1 MSRTQTAPY
10 ATSKIPGTR
19 VTAGFQRSLRAGD
32 LVVIF
37 IVVVVSRLVGLV
49 GERVLVPHTGR
60 LMPNDI
66 LLDVGVAVSWWFL
79 LTAMNAYQ
87 ERILGHG
94 PDEYHRVLQ
103 ASAIEFGSLALLSI
117 LSGAQLPRIYF
128 LVALPGGIALL
139 LVWRWTARQ
148 FFVQARRRGAFT
160 HPAFVVGSHASAS
173 AVIATINHRPEL
185 GLRPCGAF
193 LSDGDPAD
201 REAADATGITS
212 VTGIA
217 QLPVPVVGGVEDV
230 DRAVE
235 GADGITLLIA
245 PTSGLTPPAV
255 RRIGR
260 TLGTTS
266 RLMLVRPA
274 LAVSGPRPAGGI
286 SLHEV
291 SFGSFARTRL
301 AVRRLLDVLASV
313 ILIVLLAPMWIVVPL
328 LIWRDDRGPA
338 YFRQTRVGRDGQTF
352 RIWKFR
358 TMRLNADAELD
369 TLLNEQGTGDKPL
382 FKVAGDPRITRIGR
396 VLRRTSLDEF
406 PQLFNVLEG
415 SMSLVGPRPQV
426 PKEVELYD
434 ETAARRLLVKP
445 GMTGLWQVSGRSSLS
460 WEEALR
466 LDLFYVENWTFLMDL
481 KILLRTVKVV
491 LTQEGSA

>member
-193 LSDGDPAD
+193 LSDADPF
-201 REAADATGITS
+201 RYDA
-212 VTGIA
+212 
-217 QLPVPVVGGVEDV
+217 QRLPVPVIGGVEDLDRVV
-230 DRAVE
+230 D
-235 GADGITLLIA
+235 GAGEITLLITPA
-245 PTSGLTPPAV
+245 SGLTPPAV

-260 TLGTTS
+260 SMGTTS
-266 RLMLVRPA
+266 RLLMVHSFLD
-274 LAVSGPRPAGGI
+274 VSGLRRYLRPVGSI
-286 SLHEV
+286 SLSEMRLG
-291 SFGSFARTRL
+291 SFGRTKLLVKRL
-301 AVRRLLDVLASV
+301 FDVVASSVLILALV
-313 ILIVLLAPMWIVVPL
+313 PMWIAVPL

-338 YFRQTRVGRDGQTF
+338 FFRQTRVGRDGREF

-358 TMRLNADAELD
+358 TMRVNADSELK
-369 TLLNEQGTGDKPL
+369 TLLNRQGRADKPL
-382 FKVAGDPRITRIGR
+382 FKVDGDPRITRIGR
-396 VLRRTSLDEF
+396 LLRRTSLDEF

-445 GMTGLWQVSGRSSLS
+445 GMTGLWQINGRSSLS

-466 LDLFYVENWTFLMDL
+466 FDLFYVENWTFSMDL
-481 KILLRTVKVV
+481 GILIKTIKVV
-491 LTQEGSA
+491 LAQEGSA

>member
-1 MSRTQTAPY
+1 MSRTHIAPY
-10 ATSKIPGTR
+10 DTSNSSGAH
-19 VTAGFQRSLRAGD
+19 VTAGFQYLLRVGD
-32 LVVIF
+32 LVVILLAI
-37 IVVVVSRLVGLV
+37 IVNHLVGLD
-49 GERVLVPHTGR
+49 GGGFLVASRAGR
-60 LMPNDI
+60 ILPNDV
-66 LLDVGVAVSWWFL
+66 LLDIGFGLSWWFL
-79 LTAMNAYQ
+79 LAAMSSYR
-87 ERILGHG
+87 ERLLGYG
-94 PDEYHRVLQ
+94 PEEYHRVLQ
-103 ASAIEFGSLALLSI
+103 ASAIEFGSLALLSV

-193 LSDGDPAD
+193 LSDADPF
-201 REAADATGITS
+201 RYDA
-212 VTGIA
+212 
-217 QLPVPVVGGVEDV
+217 QRLPVPVIGGVEDLDRVV
-230 DRAVE
+230 D
-235 GADGITLLIA
+235 GAGEITLLITPA
-245 PTSGLTPPAV
+245 SGLTPPAV

-260 TLGTTS
+260 SMGTTS
-266 RLMLVRPA
+266 RLLMVHSFLD
-274 LAVSGPRPAGGI
+274 VSGLRRYLRPVGSI
-286 SLHEV
+286 SLSEMRLG
-291 SFGSFARTRL
+291 SFGRTKLLVKRL
-301 AVRRLLDVLASV
+301 FDVVASSVLILALV
-313 ILIVLLAPMWIVVPL
+313 PMWIAVPL

-338 YFRQTRVGRDGQTF
+338 FFRQTRVGRDGREF

-358 TMRLNADAELD
+358 TMRVNADSELK
-369 TLLNEQGTGDKPL
+369 TLLNRQGRADKPL
-382 FKVAGDPRITRIGR
+382 FKVDGDPRITRIGR
-396 VLRRTSLDEF
+396 LLRRTSLDEF

-445 GMTGLWQVSGRSSLS
+445 GMTGLWQINGRSSLS

-466 LDLFYVENWTFLMDL
+466 FDLFYVENWTFSMDL
-481 KILLRTVKVV
+481 GILIKTIKVV
-491 LTQEGSA
+491 LAQEGSA

>member
-1 MSRTQTAPY
+1 MSRTQIAPY
-10 ATSKIPGTR
+10 TTSKVPGPR
-19 VTAGFQRSLRAGD
+19 VTAGFQHSLRAGD
-32 LVVIF
+32 LAAIF
-37 IVVVVSRLVGLV
+37 WAVLFGRFVGLAD
-49 GERVLVPHTGR
+49 ERAFAAHAGR

-66 LLDVGVAVSWWFL
+66 LLDVCVAASWWFL
-79 LTAMNAYQ
+79 LTVMNAYQ

-94 PDEYHRVLQ
+94 LDEYHRVLQ
-103 ASAIEFGSLALLSI
+103 ASAAEFGGLALLSA

-139 LVWRWTARQ
+139 LIWRWAARQ

-160 HPAFVVGSHASAS
+160 RPAFVVGSHESAS
-173 AVIATINHRPEL
+173 AVIATISRRPEL

-193 LSDGDPAD
+193 LSDDGPAD
-201 REAADATGITS
+201 CDAADVAH
-212 VTGIA
+212 
-217 QLPVPVVGGVEDV
+217 LPVPVVGGVEDIG
-230 DRAVE
+230 RAVD

-245 PTSGLTPPAV
+245 PTSGLTPLAV

-260 TLGTTS
+260 ALGTTS
-266 RLMLVRPA
+266 RLMLVRAA
-274 LAVSGPRPAGGI
+274 LEVSGPHSAGGI
-286 SLHEV
+286 RLHEI

-301 AVRRLLDVLASV
+301 AVKRAIDIVASV
-313 ILIVLLAPMWIVVPL
+313 ILIIALAPMWVVVPA
-328 LIWRDDRGPA
+328 LIRHDNRGPA
-338 YFRQTRVGRDGQTF
+338 FFRQTRVGRDGQTF

-358 TMRLNADAELD
+358 TMRVNADTELG
-369 TLLNEQGTGDKPL
+369 TLLTEQGTGDKPL

-445 GMTGLWQVSGRSSLS
+445 GMTGLWQVSGRSALS

-466 LDLFYVENWTFLMDL
+466 LDLFYVENWTLLMDL

>member
-1 MSRTQTAPY
+1 MFRTQIAPY
-10 ATSKIPGTR
+10 AASKFPGAR
-19 VTAGFQRSLRAGD
+19 VTAGFQYSLRAGD
-32 LVVIF
+32 LAVISFVVF
-37 IVVVVSRLVGLV
+37 LSRIVGLV
-49 GERVLVPHTGR
+49 GQEALVVPHAGR
-60 LMPNDI
+60 LTPNDI
-66 LLDVGVAVSWWFL
+66 LLDVGVTASWWFL
-79 LTAMNAYQ
+79 LTAMNAYR

-103 ASAIEFGSLALLSI
+103 ASAIEFGSLALLSS
-117 LSGAQLPRIYF
+117 LGGAQPPRVYF
-128 LVALPGGIALL
+128 LVALPSGIALL
-139 LVWRWTARQ
+139 LVWRWAARQ

-160 HPAFVVGSHASAS
+160 HPAFVVGSHESAS
-173 AVIATINHRPEL
+173 AVIATISRQPEL

-201 REAADATGITS
+201 CDVKG
-212 VTGIA
+212 
-217 QLPVPVVGGVEDV
+217 LPVPVIGGVEDV
-230 DRAVE
+230 DRAVD

-245 PTSGLTPPAV
+245 PTAGLTPPAV

-266 RLMLVRPA
+266 RLMLVRAA
-274 LAVSGPRPAGGI
+274 LEASGPRPAGGI
-286 SLHEV
+286 SLREI
-291 SFGSFARTRL
+291 SFGSFAGTRL
-301 AVRRLLDVLASV
+301 VVKRSLDIVASV
-313 ILIVLLAPMWIVVPL
+313 VLIALLAPMWVLVPV

-338 YFRQTRVGRDGQTF
+338 FFRQTRVGRDGRTF

-358 TMRLNADAELD
+358 TMRVNADAELN
-369 TLLNEQGTGDKPL
+369 TLLSEQGTGDKPL
-382 FKVAGDPRITRIGR
+382 FKVTGDPRITRIGHL
-396 VLRRTSLDEF
+396 LRRTSLDEF